1 MLLFLVFKIEIRM
14 CVKITIFEPMKTIDA
29 SVIIS
34 TYNQP
39 EWLAFVLHS
48 YSIQTVN
55 NFEIIVA
62 DDGSDKRTKTLVEQ
76 FSAQTKIKLIHVW
89 QEDDGFQKTKI
100 LNKAIVAS
108 NSEYLIFTDGD
119 CIARNDFVETHLN
132 LRRKKCALSGGYF
145 KLDESV
151 SNTITNEIIS
161 EQDCFNTDWLL
172 KHGQSKSFKL
182 NKLSASKIKAK
193 FLNTVTPTKATF
205 DGMNVSCFKADIVSV
220 NGFDERLQYGG
231 EDREVGE
238 RMMNN
243 GIQFLQIRY
252 SAICVHLFHERPYK
266 NEEILK
272 KNNAIRKET
281 KQNKA
286 RFTDFGIIKKS

>member
-1 MLLFLVFKIEIRM
+1 MLLLLVFKFEIRM
-14 CVKITIFEPMKTIDA
+14 CVKITIFEPMKTIEA

-39 EWLAFVLHS
+39 EWLAFVLYS

-62 DDGSDKRTKTLVEQ
+62 DDGSDERTKMLIDQ
-76 FSAQTKIKLIHVW
+76 FSAQTELGLIHVW
-89 QEDDGFQKTKI
+89 QEDNGFQKTKI

-108 NSEYLIFTDGD
+108 NSDYLIFTDGD
-119 CIARNDFVETHLN
+119 CIARKDFVETHLK
-132 LRRKKCALSGGYF
+132 LRRQNSALSGGYF

-151 SNTITNEIIS
+151 SNTITKEIIS
-161 EQDCFNTDWLL
+161 RQDCFDKEWLL
-172 KHGQSKSFKL
+172 NQGQSKSFKL

-193 FLNTVTPTKATF
+193 VLNTLTPTKATF
-205 DGMNVSCFKADIVSV
+205 DGMNVSCFKDDIVTV

-252 SAICVHLFHERPYK
+252 HAICVHLFHKRPYK

-272 KNNAIRKET
+272 KNKAIRKQT
-281 KQNKA
+281 KQNKS
-286 RFTDFGIIKKS
+286 RFTDFGITKK